1 MGYILIS
8 GIILEYGLY
17 FTIARILSG
26 ITYTKM
32 LGKDREL
39 EDKVCL
45 KLVYQLTQFIFGFL
59 PTEALI
65 IQGTKI
71 SVDNFKYIVTTYWL
85 GIVRRIIILIRM
97 CMLFVF
103 FCVYM
108 QEVAEPTIGY
118 TFIIATYGGI
128 TSFSLLPE
136 KPEKPFENEQIK
148 ESLLAKTTKER
159 TN

>member
-1 MGYILIS
+1 MGYILLS
-8 GIILEYGLY
+8 GIIIEYGLY
-17 FTIARILSG
+17 FMVARILSG

-32 LGKDREL
+32 LGKDKEL
-39 EDKVCL
+39 EDRVCL
-45 KLVYQLTQFIFGFL
+45 KLIYQLTQFIFGFL

-65 IQGTKI
+65 IQGTKV
-71 SVDNFKYIVTTYWL
+71 SVENYKYIVTTYWL

-128 TSFSLLPE
+128 TSFSLMPE
-136 KPEKPFENEQIK
+136 KPEKPFDNEQ
-148 ESLLAKTTKER
+148 TKEALLPKSAKER
-159 TN
+159 IN